1 MYQIGDRVVYGV
13 HGVCRVV
20 DQEER
25 MIDRKRLTYLALEP
39 VGQGGSRYLV
49 PTHNEAAMGKLRHML
64 SREELTALMDSEEVR
79 QNSWI
84 SDENQR
90 KQAYRELIGS
100 GDRARLM
107 QMVRS
112 LYRHKSAQSAAGRKV
127 HLCDD
132 NFLRDAEKLLI
143 GEVCIVMDM
152 DQDQAKQF
160 LRSKLKED
168 A

>member
-1 MYQIGDRVVYGV
+1 MYGV

-25 MIDRKRLTYLALEP
+25 MVDRKRLTYLALEP
-39 VGQGGSRYLV
+39 VGQRGSRYLV
-49 PTHNEAAMGKLRHML
+49 PTHNASAMGKVKRML
-64 SREELTALMDSEEVR
+64 SKEELTALMDSEEIH

-84 SDENQR
+84 SDENLR

-100 GDRARLM
+100 GDRVRLM

-112 LYRHKSAQSAAGRKV
+112 LYRHKSAQSAVGRKV

-132 NFLRDAEKLLI
+132 NFLRDAEKLLL

-152 DQDQAKQF
+152 DTDQAKQF